1 MDQFGTFLPINTGD
15 LWPPE
20 TIIVPVVGIIL
31 VLLIGKFGPK
41 VVKLFRP
48 STEIANTS
56 GVEPF

>member
-41 VVKLFRP
+41 VVKLFRHQLKLQILL
-48 STEIANTS
+48 E
-56 GVEPF
+56 